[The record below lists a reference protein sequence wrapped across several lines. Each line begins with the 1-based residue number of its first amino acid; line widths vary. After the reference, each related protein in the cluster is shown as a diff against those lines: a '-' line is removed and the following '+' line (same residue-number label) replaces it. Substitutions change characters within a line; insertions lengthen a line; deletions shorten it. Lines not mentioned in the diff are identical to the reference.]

1 MSKKKKSCYNHA
13 EKQRLKRTK
22 KITMDLILFGAMWV
36 LRTKFGFGEV
46 RLLRFWNELFELM
59 DSIGKGRV
67 KITDIRQALYDEC
80 GIIFE
85 EVNKDAL

>member
-1 MSKKKKSCYNHA
+1 MAKKKSCYNHA
-13 EKQRLKRTK
+13 ERQRLKHTK
-22 KITMDLILFGAMWV
+22 KTTMDLLLFGSIWV

-46 RLLRFWNELFELM
+46 RILRFWNELFDLM

-67 KITDIRQALYDEC
+67 KITDIRQAIYDEC